1 MINRLP
7 KEYLADGLTGSPV
20 AAAADE
26 IGEDAQSMTNR
37 LLTAAANSVGA
48 HPVISLGVA
57 LAAGIFLGKLVKR

>member
-7 KEYLADGLTGSPV
+7 KEYLPDGLTGSPV
-20 AAAADE
+20 TAAADDL
-26 IGEDAQSMTNR
+26 GEGSQSMSNR

>member
-7 KEYLADGLTGSPV
+7 KEYLPDGLMGYPV
-20 AAAADE
+20 TAAADG
-26 IGEDAQSMTNR
+26 IGEESQSMSNR

-48 HPVISLGVA
+48 HPVLSLGVA

>member
-20 AAAADE
+20 TAAADE
-26 IGEDAQSMTNR
+26 MDEDVRSITNR

-48 HPVISLGVA
+48 HPVLSLGVA